1 MKMISTFFLTLSIGV
16 TIIALDTTV
25 VQAQA
30 PQNIN
35 YQAIVRDNTGAILS
49 THAVGIRFT
58 IKNGNEGETLYQET
72 AHLVSNQFGLVT
84 HGIGSGIPV
93 VGTFESIAW
102 GTVSAWLEVDMDVN
116 GGTNYSPMGSSQLLS
131 VPYALFAAS
140 GNQGP
145 VGPQGPMGVQGLPG
159 ADGAKGDQ
167 GEKGDKGDK
176 GDPGSQGPPGN
187 DGMNGTNGM
196 DGANG
201 MDGTNGTNGA
211 IWLTGSGVPA
221 GGLGNINDLFLN
233 NDNGDYYLKTSTVT
247 WTLQG
252 NLKGPS
258 GSGGGLGEGS
268 AIGNTTYWNGSGWVV
283 NNHNLFNDGNN
294 VGINNASPLA
304 KLHVTGSAN
313 STQFIVDGFSTQST
327 TNPLMKLRTSTGQDL
342 MWINADDTTNLF
354 LGLKAGRN
362 NLIGSFANFNTFI
375 GTYSGSSNTTG
386 YLNASMGAYALQ
398 ANISG
403 AVNTAVGA
411 NALFANT
418 TGSSNTAIG
427 ANALSANLTGD
438 DNTAMGKTA
447 LSSNQA
453 GIHNSA
459 FGSNALYS
467 NMNATDNTAMG
478 YNALYLNGSGNH
490 NTAVGSAALN
500 FNTTGVENTATGAS
514 ALSSNNSGNY
524 NVAMGM
530 NALQDNTAGSGNTAV
545 GRYALA
551 NNIASNNN
559 TALGVQALETNTA
572 GTDNTA
578 LGAGALRSNTTGN
591 NNVAVGMVSMN
602 KNTFGLDNTA
612 IGLASLNANTQGNSN
627 SAVGS
632 SALFSNTIGLSN
644 TAIGADA
651 LKNTTSGSFN
661 VAVGQSA
668 LTANTTGDFNTAVG
682 QLSGWSGMTL
692 DNTTALGYDAGGVV
706 SANNRIE
713 LGNTSVSVI
722 AGQVAFST
730 YSDARI
736 KDNVK
741 ADVPGLDFINR
752 LQPVTYNLNIH
763 RENEMVGKT
772 NTDHDWKGKYDLEKV
787 RMTGFLAQDVETAA
801 REAHY
806 DFSGVQKPENPNE
819 LYSLRYSDFVVPL
832 VKSVQEVNAKMDAE
846 IKNLKSEIGTLTTEN
861 EELKLRLDKLEAMI
875 KGEK

>member
-1 MKMISTFFLTLSIGV
+1 MKKISTCFLALSLCMV
-16 TIIALDTTV
+16 LMVWDSSELN
-25 VQAQA
+25 AQA

-35 YQAIVRDNTGAILS
+35 YQAVVRNNVGTILS
-49 THAVGIRFT
+49 THAVGMRFT
-58 IKNGNEGETLYQET
+58 IKNGNEGEILYQET
-72 AHLVSNQFGLVT
+72 AHITSNQFGLVT
-84 HGIGSGIPV
+84 HGIGNGTPV
-93 VGTFESIAW
+93 VGSFASISW
-102 GTVSAWLEVDMDVN
+102 GTVTAWLEVDMDID

-131 VPYALFAAS
+131 VPYALFAAT

-145 VGPQGPMGVQGLPG
+145 QGPQGIQGLTG

-167 GEKGDKGDK
+167 GDKGDKGDK
-176 GDPGSQGPPGN
+176 GDPGDQGPPGTN
-187 DGMNGTNGM
+187 GTDGVDGTNGM
-196 DGANG
+196 DGMNG
-201 MDGTNGTNGA
+201 S
-211 IWLTGSGVPA
+211 IWLTGSGVPDGA
-221 GGLGNINDLFLN
+221 LGNINDLFLN
-233 NDNGDYYLKTSTVT
+233 NDNGDYYLKTSTVS

-258 GSGGGLGEGS
+258 GAGGGLGEGS
-268 AIGNTTYWNGSGWVV
+268 AIGNTTFWNGTGWVV

-294 VGINNASPLA
+294 VGINNPSPLA
-304 KLHVTGSAN
+304 KLHITGSAN
-313 STQFIVDGFSTQST
+313 NSQLIVDAFSTQS
-327 TNPLMKLRTSTGQDL
+327 NSEPIMKLRTSTGQDL
-342 MWINADDTTNLF
+342 MWINTDDTTNLF
-354 LGLKAGRN
+354 IGFKAGRR
-362 NLIGSFANFNTFI
+362 NLIANFANFNTFI
-375 GTYSGSSNTTG
+375 GTYSGSSNLTG
-386 YLNASMGAYALQ
+386 YLNTSLGSYALQ

-411 NALFANT
+411 NALFSNT
-418 TGSSNTAIG
+418 IGSSNTAVG
-427 ANALSANLTGD
+427 SNALSANLTGD

-447 LSSNQA
+447 LSSNQ
-453 GIHNSA
+453 GGVHNSA

-467 NMNATDNTAMG
+467 NMSSSENTAVG
-478 YNALYLNGSGNH
+478 YNALYLNGTGNH

-500 FNTTGVENTATGAS
+500 FNTTGIENTATGAS
-514 ALSSNNSGNY
+514 ALSNNNTGNY
-524 NVAMGM
+524 NVAVGM

-551 NNIASNNN
+551 NNVLSNNN

-591 NNVAVGMVSMN
+591 NNVAVGMVSLN

-644 TAIGADA
+644 TAVGALA
-651 LKNTTSGSFN
+651 LQNTSSGSFN
-661 VAVGQSA
+661 VAIGQA
-668 LTANTTGDFNTAVG
+668 AMTANTTGDFNTAIG
-682 QLSGWSGMTL
+682 QQSGWPGMTL

-713 LGNTSVSVI
+713 LGNTSVGVI

-736 KDNVK
+736 KDNVQ
-741 ADVPGLDFINR
+741 ANVPGLDFINR
-752 LQPVTYNLNIH
+752 LTPVTYNLNIH
-763 RENEMVGKT
+763 RENEMIGKE
-772 NTDHDWKGKYDLEKV
+772 NLEHDWKGKYDLEKV

-832 VKSVQEVNAKMDAE
+832 VKSVQEVNAKMESE
-846 IKNLKSEIGTLTTEN
+846 IKDLKSEIGTLTSEN
-861 EELKLRLDKLEAMI
+861 EELKQRLDKLEALI
-875 KGEK
+875 KAQN